1 MTTRSSVSA
10 EHAASTVVRGPPL
23 PDRPSKELR
32 RDFERRWTERGV
44 RDHRIRGALQDD
56 STGVNAFG
64 GDEQLTDLDVD
75 VGRGVVQQQS
85 KPLHG
90 LGRERRRLPTRREHG
105 IDHDQR
111 GWIAFASKPAE
122 SVTVMHLD
130 PVGRLETGRDRPT
143 AAVFKQGRHHRMP
156 LAGDDTSGR
165 GRRRGDRG
173 IRPEPP
179 RQIHDHAGR
188 LAEPLHDPAERMP
201 RFKPTN
207 QRRFDLA
214 PHPAARTFPGEPKL
228 EHPIR
233 HLEHH
238 AGRGGGLDRQVQL
251 AIGLEIGLGIGLG
264 IGHEIGSAG
273 DEGQGGPWPGRHR
286 IRPDFPGTIRGRPI
300 NPHIHVAD
308 RRIVDAGLRRF
319 VVSETPATAFAP
331 VFGNVLEMIGNT
343 PMLELKR
350 LDTGPCRL
358 FVKMESMNPGN
369 SIKDRIAVYMID
381 QAEKS
386 GRLKPGGRIVE
397 ATAGNTGLALALIAS
412 QKGYDLT
419 VVVPDKM
426 SDEKI
431 SHLRAMGADVHLTR
445 SDVAKGHP
453 EYYQEVAASLAAADP
468 NSFYINQFS
477 NDANPQAHYE
487 TTGPEIWGQM
497 DGDIDAFVSG
507 VGSGGTV
514 SGVGRYLKER
524 NPAVQMV
531 LADPEG
537 SILAPKVN
545 DGLEVQPGAWL
556 VEGIGEDFVPDILDL
571 SLVDSAIAI
580 SDEEAFHTARELL
593 RVEGVLAGSSVGTLL
608 AASLR
613 YCREQTEP
621 KRVVS
626 LICDN
631 GAKYLSKM
639 FNDHWMM
646 DQGFIKRER
655 HNDLRD
661 LIGRRHLEKEDYCLT
676 PELPLHLAIK
686 RMHMYDVS
694 QMVILDSSEKPL
706 GILDESD
713 VLLAMVH
720 DDTNAD
726 LPVSDFMTRRL
737 EIVDPAVSMNDLV
750 PIFRADRVAI
760 VADTDHYYGLITRMD
775 MINFLRTRVG

>member
-1 MTTRSSVSA
+1 MS
-10 EHAASTVVRGPPL
+10 
-23 PDRPSKELR
+23 
-32 RDFERRWTERGV
+32 
-44 RDHRIRGALQDD
+44 
-56 STGVNAFG
+56 
-64 GDEQLTDLDVD
+64 
-75 VGRGVVQQQS
+75 
-85 KPLHG
+85 
-90 LGRERRRLPTRREHG
+90 
-105 IDHDQR
+105 
-111 GWIAFASKPAE
+111 E
-122 SVTVMHLD
+122 S
-130 PVGRLETGRDRPT
+130 PT
-143 AAVFKQGRHHRMP
+143 A
-156 LAGDDTSGR
+156 SY
-165 GRRRGDRG
+165 
-173 IRPEPP
+173 
-179 RQIHDHAGR
+179 
-188 LAEPLHDPAERMP
+188 
-201 RFKPTN
+201 
-207 QRRFDLA
+207 
-214 PHPAARTFPGEPKL
+214 
-228 EHPIR
+228 
-233 HLEHH
+233 
-238 AGRGGGLDRQVQL
+238 
-251 AIGLEIGLGIGLG
+251 
-264 IGHEIGSAG
+264 
-273 DEGQGGPWPGRHR
+273 
-286 IRPDFPGTIRGRPI
+286 
-300 NPHIHVAD
+300 
-308 RRIVDAGLRRF
+308 
-319 VVSETPATAFAP
+319 AP

-386 GRLKPGGRIVE
+386 GQLKPGGRIVE

-477 NDANPQAHYE
+477 NHANPQAHYE

-571 SLVDSAIAI
+571 SLIDSAIAI

-621 KRVVS
+621 KRVVT

-655 HNDLRD
+655 HDDLRD

-720 DDTNAD
+720 DDTNAN

-760 VADTDHYYGLITRMD
+760 VTDADHYYGLITRMD
-775 MINFLRTRVG
+775 MINFLRTRVR

>member
-1 MTTRSSVSA
+1 
-10 EHAASTVVRGPPL
+10 
-23 PDRPSKELR
+23 
-32 RDFERRWTERGV
+32 
-44 RDHRIRGALQDD
+44 
-56 STGVNAFG
+56 
-64 GDEQLTDLDVD
+64 
-75 VGRGVVQQQS
+75 
-85 KPLHG
+85 
-90 LGRERRRLPTRREHG
+90 
-105 IDHDQR
+105 
-111 GWIAFASKPAE
+111 
-122 SVTVMHLD
+122 
-130 PVGRLETGRDRPT
+130 
-143 AAVFKQGRHHRMP
+143 
-156 LAGDDTSGR
+156 
-165 GRRRGDRG
+165 
-173 IRPEPP
+173 
-179 RQIHDHAGR
+179 
-188 LAEPLHDPAERMP
+188 
-201 RFKPTN
+201 
-207 QRRFDLA
+207 
-214 PHPAARTFPGEPKL
+214 
-228 EHPIR
+228 
-233 HLEHH
+233 
-238 AGRGGGLDRQVQL
+238 
-251 AIGLEIGLGIGLG
+251 
-264 IGHEIGSAG
+264 
-273 DEGQGGPWPGRHR
+273 
-286 IRPDFPGTIRGRPI
+286 
-300 NPHIHVAD
+300 
-308 RRIVDAGLRRF
+308 
-319 VVSETPATAFAP
+319 
-331 VFGNVLEMIGNT
+331 VFGNILDMIGNT

-358 FVKMESMNPGN
+358 FVKMESMNPSN

-386 GRLKPGGRIVE
+386 GQLKPGGRIVE
-397 ATAGNTGLALALIAS
+397 ATAGNTGLSLALIAA
-412 QKGYDLT
+412 QKGYQLT

-426 SDEKI
+426 SDAKI
-431 SHLRAMGADVHLTR
+431 SHLRAMDAEVHLAR

-453 EYYQEVAASLAAADP
+453 EYYQEVAAAIAAADP
-468 NSFYINQFS
+468 NAFYINQFS
-477 NDANPQAHYE
+477 NEANPQAHYE

-545 DGLEVQPGAWL
+545 DGLDVKPGSWL

-608 AASLR
+608 AASLQ

-621 KRVVS
+621 KRVVT
-626 LICDN
+626 LVCDN

-639 FNDHWMM
+639 FNDHWMV

-655 HNDLRD
+655 HDDLRD

-686 RMHMYDVS
+686 RMRMYDVS

-720 DDTNAD
+720 DDTNAN

-737 EIVDPAVSMNDLV
+737 EIVNPAVSMNDLV

-760 VADTDHYYGLITRMD
+760 VADADHYYGLITRMD
-775 MINFLRTRVG
+775 MINFLRQQVR

>member
-1 MTTRSSVSA
+1 
-10 EHAASTVVRGPPL
+10 
-23 PDRPSKELR
+23 
-32 RDFERRWTERGV
+32 
-44 RDHRIRGALQDD
+44 
-56 STGVNAFG
+56 
-64 GDEQLTDLDVD
+64 
-75 VGRGVVQQQS
+75 
-85 KPLHG
+85 
-90 LGRERRRLPTRREHG
+90 
-105 IDHDQR
+105 
-111 GWIAFASKPAE
+111 
-122 SVTVMHLD
+122 
-130 PVGRLETGRDRPT
+130 
-143 AAVFKQGRHHRMP
+143 
-156 LAGDDTSGR
+156 
-165 GRRRGDRG
+165 
-173 IRPEPP
+173 
-179 RQIHDHAGR
+179 
-188 LAEPLHDPAERMP
+188 
-201 RFKPTN
+201 
-207 QRRFDLA
+207 
-214 PHPAARTFPGEPKL
+214 
-228 EHPIR
+228 
-233 HLEHH
+233 
-238 AGRGGGLDRQVQL
+238 
-251 AIGLEIGLGIGLG
+251 
-264 IGHEIGSAG
+264 
-273 DEGQGGPWPGRHR
+273 
-286 IRPDFPGTIRGRPI
+286 
-300 NPHIHVAD
+300 
-308 RRIVDAGLRRF
+308 
-319 VVSETPATAFAP
+319 
-331 VFGNVLEMIGNT
+331 MIGNT

-386 GRLKPGGRIVE
+386 GQLKPGGRIVE

-477 NDANPQAHYE
+477 NHANPQAHYE

-571 SLVDSAIAI
+571 SLIDSAIAI

-621 KRVVS
+621 KRVVT

-655 HNDLRD
+655 HDDLRD

-720 DDTNAD
+720 DDTNAN

-760 VADTDHYYGLITRMD
+760 VADADHYYGLITRMD
-775 MINFLRTRVG
+775 MINFLRTRVR